1 MKRKLTMFFAALG
14 MSVLGSGVTAQSVN
28 VTLSG
33 GNPSGLWSL
42 LGAGVDRA
50 VKASDPRGVVT
61 YQATGGGFANIALLQ
76 ANRTDLGLAH
86 DAEIKLALE
95 GAEPFRGPVENLQAI
110 GYMYNWAP
118 MHFFLRKS
126 IADEYGIDSLDDLAS
141 SGASIRVGNNNA
153 GNVTANIT
161 SFMLD
166 AAGFD
171 EETIRANGGT
181 MVRGGSAQQ
190 ADLMADGRID
200 MVTNGIFVG
209 HSSFLSVDRN
219 TEVVVLQVPQ
229 DVIDQT
235 NERFG
240 TTPFEIPA
248 GSYSNQ
254 PEAVQTLALGALL
267 ITSDALDEE
276 SGYTIA
282 KDIVENM
289 DEVRSVHSS
298 MKELTPE
305 LLVSQTTLPFHPGAQ
320 RAYTE
325 LGLLE

>member
-1 MKRKLTMFFAALG
+1 MKRKLTMLFAAIG
-14 MSVLGSGVTAQSVN
+14 MSVLGSSVAAQSVN

-42 LGAGVDRA
+42 LGVGIDRA
-50 VKASDPRGVVT
+50 VKASDPNGVVT

-76 ANRTDLGLAH
+76 ANRTDLGLGH

-95 GAEPFRGPVENLQAI
+95 GEEPFKEPVTNLQAI

-126 IADEYGIDSLDDLAS
+126 IADQYDIDSLDDLAN
-141 SGASIRVGNNNA
+141 SGAAIRVGNNNA
-153 GNVTANIT
+153 GNVTANLT
-161 SFMLD
+161 SFLLE

-171 EETIRANGGT
+171 EDTIKANGGT
-181 MVRGGSAQQ
+181 VVRGGSAQQ
-190 ADLMADGRID
+190 ADLMSDGRID

-219 TEVVVLQVPQ
+219 TEVVVLEVPQ
-229 DVIDQT
+229 DVIDKT
-235 NERFG
+235 NEKFG

-254 PEAVQTLALGALL
+254 PEAIHTVALGALL
-267 ITSDALDEE
+267 ISSDQLDEE
-276 SGYTIA
+276 TGYTIA
-282 KDIVENM
+282 KDLVANI
-289 DEVRSVHSS
+289 DEIRSVHSS
-298 MKELTPE
+298 MAELTPE
-305 LLVSQTTLPFHPGAQ
+305 LLASQTTLPFHPGAE
-320 RAYTE
+320 RAYKE
-325 LGLLE
+325 LGLLK